1 MVDTNIV
8 LEIKGFACVHY
19 FSMQINAGINKVMS
33 MLFKDSI
40 NMYRKLNIHYTP
52 RFLDGWSD

>member
-40 NMYRKLNIHYTP
+40 NMYRKLNIH
-52 RFLDGWSD
+52 